1 MYWSFARLSA
11 VTRDY
16 KPRAKIIRTVA
27 QSRSILSFKNQNE
40 KYVGNKN
47 KGKGNGAGLAWESQS
62 HCFADEFVITH
73 AHSLGTGTQH
83 ETSQGN
89 CRTMSSIIIKLITSS
104 LL

>member
-11 VTRDY
+11 VTRNY

-47 KGKGNGAGLAWESQS
+47 KGKGNGAGLA
-62 HCFADEFVITH
+62 
-73 AHSLGTGTQH
+73 
-83 ETSQGN
+83 
-89 CRTMSSIIIKLITSS
+89 
-104 LL
+104 